1 MIYLNYIYLFI
12 LCKKGLCKRCFFILS
27 QAWDKEKIL
36 SPCKESNLRPM
47 VWCSNVPPLSQSII
61 QTEGKVQVH
70 KSILLLLGTIVYLQE
85 CFFYQYKWRINK
97 NVLLCLWFP
106 VRAAYIHIMNHHL
119 TVIPGVSV
127 QFFKDHTMKSCSQ
140 LYMYICMQ
148 SNTSHHL
155 LSRVVNGLLEK
166 YISQVCQT
174 LFFPDFHLRFC
185 IFFLSLTLIS

>member
-1 MIYLNYIYLFI
+1 M
-12 LCKKGLCKRCFFILS
+12 CKKGLCKRCFFILS
-27 QAWDKEKIL
+27 QTWDKEKIL
-36 SPCKESNLRPM
+36 SPCKESNLRPL

-70 KSILLLLGTIVYLQE
+70 KSILLLLGTIAYLQE
-85 CFFYQYKWRINK
+85 CFFYQYNQINK

-106 VRAAYIHIMNHHL
+106 VRAAYIHITNHHL

-127 QFFKDHTMKSCSQ
+127 QFFKDHTKKSCSQ

-166 YISQVCQT
+166 YISQVSQT
-174 LFFPDFHLRFC
+174 LFFLDFHLRFC
-185 IFFLSLTLIS
+185 IIFLSLTLIS

>member
-1 MIYLNYIYLFI
+1 MFHHWVKALFELKAKFRCIKAYYYSLELLFI
-12 LCKKGLCKRCFFILS
+12 Y
-27 QAWDKEKIL
+27 
-36 SPCKESNLRPM
+36 
-47 VWCSNVPPLSQSII
+47 
-61 QTEGKVQVH
+61 
-70 KSILLLLGTIVYLQE
+70 KSV
-85 CFFYQYKWRINK
+85 FFYQYKWRINK

-106 VRAAYIHIMNHHL
+106 VRAAYIQIMNHHL

-166 YISQVCQT
+166 YISQVSQT
-174 LFFPDFHLRFC
+174 LFFLDFYLRFC
-185 IFFLSLTLIS
+185 IIFLSLTLIS

>member
-1 MIYLNYIYLFI
+1 M
-12 LCKKGLCKRCFFILS
+12 CKKGLCKRCFFILS

-36 SPCKESNLRPM
+36 SPCKESNLRPL

-61 QTEGKVQVH
+61 RTEGKVQVH

-140 LYMYICMQ
+140 LCIFAC
-148 SNTSHHL
+148 
-155 LSRVVNGLLEK
+155 K
-166 YISQVCQT
+166 AIQVIIYSPEWWMVSQT
-174 LFFPDFHLRFC
+174 LFFLDFHLRFC
-185 IFFLSLTLIS
+185 IIFLSLTLIS